1 MKSIKEKQLLVKWAR
16 AMNEPIDL
24 ALMEEVERYEQLQKD
39 IIESVRSNS
48 IKDLQEASVVAEQ
61 FVEKINIEYPK
72 PPTLEDVLSVLKE
85 EQNEMVQTRTTQEQP
100 ATEETFL
107 LGPESNEKK
116 KPLTNLISRTVDH
129 ITKEVKVEQASFQ
142 QPNPPLVDKNL
153 EAVQKKLKFLEQAIG
168 KMAVHGPGGGDA
180 NPFDR
185 VEFMERGVRF
195 TPTPRMMYW
204 NNTEDCVNVTQ
215 SDGSTLQVGL
225 ENYIRVFN
233 NTANTFSNGTFIE
246 FTGVDT
252 DGGAPTFRSF
262 INNANTQP
270 VYSIGVLTT
279 DVASNTHG
287 RATVLGLV
295 RDVDTTGAGVGE
307 MWAPGDILWAN
318 PSYPGKF
325 TKNKPTAPNVAISVG
340 AVNVADS
347 NQGIILVRP
356 TIWPRLYYGSFVS
369 TQPQTAAN
377 TTSAFAITLDRTE
390 FASGFVIEDN
400 TKIKALNSGLY
411 NIQFS
416 IQFTSTNASTKQI
429 YVFPKKNGL
438 NVPDSSTVF
447 SITGNGVNLVPYLNY
462 VISLNVNDYVEI
474 FFGVS
479 DTAAQIASPAVPAY
493 SPNIPPVLLTIT
505 EVAL

>member
-1 MKSIKEKQLLVKWAR
+1 
-16 AMNEPIDL
+16 
-24 ALMEEVERYEQLQKD
+24 
-39 IIESVRSNS
+39 
-48 IKDLQEASVVAEQ
+48 
-61 FVEKINIEYPK
+61 
-72 PPTLEDVLSVLKE
+72 
-85 EQNEMVQTRTTQEQP
+85 
-100 ATEETFL
+100 
-107 LGPESNEKK
+107 
-116 KPLTNLISRTVDH
+116 
-129 ITKEVKVEQASFQ
+129 
-142 QPNPPLVDKNL
+142 
-153 EAVQKKLKFLEQAIG
+153 
-168 KMAVHGPGGGDA
+168 
-180 NPFDR
+180 
-185 VEFMERGVRF
+185 
-195 TPTPRMMYW
+195 
-204 NNTEDCVNVTQ
+204 
-215 SDGSTLQVGL
+215 
-225 ENYIRVFN
+225 
-233 NTANTFSNGTFIE
+233 
-246 FTGVDT
+246 
-252 DGGAPTFRSF
+252 
-262 INNANTQP
+262 
-270 VYSIGVLTT
+270 
-279 DVASNTHG
+279 
-287 RATVLGLV
+287 
-295 RDVDTTGAGVGE
+295 
-307 MWAPGDILWAN
+307 MWAS

-325 TKNKPTAPNVAISVG
+325 TKYKPTAPNVAISVG
-340 AVNVADS
+340 AVNVTDS

>member
-1 MKSIKEKQLLVKWAR
+1 MKSIKEKQLLVKWSK
-16 AMNEPIDL
+16 AMNEAIDP
-24 ALMEEVERYEQLQKD
+24 ALVEEVERYEQLQRD
-39 IIESVRSNS
+39 IIESVRNNS

-61 FVEKINIEYPK
+61 FVEKINIKYPK
-72 PPTLEDVLSVLKE
+72 PPTLNEVLEVLKE
-85 EQNEMVQTRTTQEQP
+85 EQNELVQTQTPQEPTTPTTPSTLADRAAE
-100 ATEETFL
+100 
-107 LGPESNEKK
+107 
-116 KPLTNLISRTVDH
+116 H
-129 ITKEVKVEQASFQ
+129 IAKEVRLEEKSDSFQ
-142 QPNPPLVDKNL
+142 QPDPALVEKNFN
-153 EAVQKKLKFLEQAIG
+153 AIQKKLKFLEQSISKIA
-168 KMAVHGPGGGDA
+168 AHGPGGGDA

-233 NTANTFSNGTFIE
+233 NTANTFLNGTFIE

-252 DGGAPTFRSF
+252 DGDAPTFRSF
-262 INNANTQP
+262 INDANTQP
-270 VYSIGVLTT
+270 IYSIGVLTT

-295 RDVDTTGAGVGE
+295 RDVDTTGSDVGE
-307 MWAPGDILWAN
+307 TWAPGDILWAS

-325 TKNKPTAPNVAISVG
+325 TKYKPTAPNVAISVG
-340 AVNVADS
+340 AVNVTDS

-390 FASGFVIEDN
+390 FASGFVIENN